1 MKLINK
7 ASRAFLLSSFLA
19 ALIGGLF
26 SNLILNR
33 IMNNEANEH
42 LVLLKKNVTNYIDE
56 NGRLPE
62 NDIFFSDSCWFVP
75 AKSFG
80 KAHLRD
86 TLIYDQLE
94 NELFDYRVLSF
105 GVEIESKFF
114 TIHIQKP
121 LYETEDLSEA
131 LFISFVI
138 IIILMISSL
147 LIVNYIYSI
156 KLWKPFYQTLN
167 QLTDFKVTDLETLQH
182 PKTDILEFNLLQQ
195 KLDNLTHRV
204 QRDYLSLKAFTENAS
219 HEMQTPLAIISTNL
233 EFLIQDSNLTSSQLE
248 QINELMEAVRRLSKL
263 NQTLLLLTKIENR
276 QFSETETV
284 NISEVLSKK
293 LASLKPWI
301 DQKEIILEESIVP
314 NIKLNLN
321 PYLLDVLFNN
331 LMSNAIKYNRS
342 SGGMLKVSLHKDSL
356 KVSNTGERLTKGVKT
371 LFERFQKGSDSQES
385 MGLGLAI
392 VEQICETYDY
402 RLNYDYQDSCHLF
415 KIEF

>member
-1 MKLINK
+1 
-7 ASRAFLLSSFLA
+7 
-19 ALIGGLF
+19 
-26 SNLILNR
+26 
-33 IMNNEANEH
+33 
-42 LVLLKKNVTNYIDE
+42 
-56 NGRLPE
+56 
-62 NDIFFSDSCWFVP
+62 
-75 AKSFG
+75 
-80 KAHLRD
+80 
-86 TLIYDQLE
+86 
-94 NELFDYRVLSF
+94 
-105 GVEIESKFF
+105 
-114 TIHIQKP
+114 
-121 LYETEDLSEA
+121 
-131 LFISFVI
+131 
-138 IIILMISSL
+138 
-147 LIVNYIYSI
+147 
-156 KLWKPFYQTLN
+156 
-167 QLTDFKVTDLETLQH
+167 
-182 PKTDILEFNLLQQ
+182 
-195 KLDNLTHRV
+195 
-204 QRDYLSLKAFTENAS
+204 
-219 HEMQTPLAIISTNL
+219 
-233 EFLIQDSNLTSSQLE
+233 
-248 QINELMEAVRRLSKL
+248 MEAVRRLSKL